1 MKRLLFLLAFAGLV
15 AAACGPEPLATN
27 EPTPVPPTASAP
39 TVPPP
44 TATPAPVNLTPA
56 QKNAIQALAA
66 ALGIAVDQIK
76 IISAEAVEWP
86 DGCLGVSRS
95 DMMCIQV
102 ITPGFRIVLEANGQ
116 QYEYHTNRDGSAV
129 MLATEGALAA
139 GNKPQQA
146 AVRALAASLGIP
158 VDQIKIISAEAVEWP
173 DGCLGVSRSD
183 MMCIQVIMPGFR
195 IVLEANGQ
203 QYEYHT
209 NRDGSAVALA
219 TEGAPVTGDKPEQAA
234 VHTLAASLG
243 LTPGD
248 IKVVS
253 SQFVEWPD
261 ACLGVAPPGTV
272 CAQVLTPG
280 YLIVLEARGRQYE
293 YHTNLGGNLV
303 VPAAIALTWHREGG
317 IAGFCDNLTV
327 YASGEAQASGCGPNA
342 QPAADVLSPDERA
355 QLDQWLAAFGAVMVT
370 HADPATADAMKTTL
384 ALSGAGAGQPTEADR
399 QAMLVWAEAL
409 YARLQP

>member
-1 MKRLLFLLAFAGLV
+1 MKRLLFLLVFAGLL
-15 AAACGPEPLATN
+15 AAACGPEPLATS
-27 EPTPVPPTASAP
+27 EPTPVPPTANAP
-39 TVPPP
+39 TVTPAPPTAPPP

-56 QKNAIQALAA
+56 EKNAVQALAA
-66 ALGIAVDQIK
+66 TLGIAVDQIK
-76 IISAEAVEWP
+76 LVSTEAVEWP
-86 DGCLGVSRS
+86 DGCLGVTRI
-95 DMMCIQV
+95 DALCIQV
-102 ITPGFRIVLEANGQ
+102 ITPGFL
-116 QYEYHTNRDGSAV
+116 
-129 MLATEGALAA
+129 
-139 GNKPQQA
+139 
-146 AVRALAASLGIP
+146 
-158 VDQIKIISAEAVEWP
+158 
-173 DGCLGVSRSD
+173 
-183 MMCIQVIMPGFR
+183 

-219 TEGAPVTGDKPEQAA
+219 TEGAPVTDGKPEQAA

-253 SQFVEWPD
+253 SQFVKWPD
-261 ACLGVAPPGTV
+261 ACLGVAPPGVV
-272 CAQVLTPG
+272 CAQALTPG
-280 YLIVLEARGRQYE
+280 YLIVLEAGGRRYE

-303 VPAAIALTWHREGG
+303 APAAIALTWHREGG

-355 QLDQWLAAFGAVMVT
+355 QLDQWLVDFGVVT
-370 HADPATADAMKTTL
+370 MTNEDPATADAMKTTL
-384 ALSGAGAGQPTEADR
+384 TLSGAGAGQPTEADR